1 MSDDHMANVWMRGME
16 RHLKII
22 IFTIIFLVATS
33 GYAEEYVQLEDD
45 NSSATAQELATERWM
60 KMRQQPDL
68 TETSGTE
75 RSSVL
80 IRKAAT
86 SKAKALSKSK
96 TAKNVK
102 SPNKREGMGEAG
114 KALGE
119 ADKDLAEAGK
129 AKSPLDV
136 GKAKAP
142 EVAGKAKSPE
152 GASKAKAP
160 DGGGKTKSSTGT
172 GKAKSLDDSTNPE
185 D

>member
-1 MSDDHMANVWMRGME
+1 MRGME

-22 IFTIIFLVATS
+22 IFAAIFLAVTS
-33 GYAEEYVQLEDD
+33 VYAEEYVQLEDD
-45 NSSATAQELATERWM
+45 NSSATAQELAMERWM

-68 TETSGTE
+68 TEASGTE
-75 RSSVL
+75 RNSVL

-86 SKAKALSKSK
+86 SKAKVLSKSK

-102 SPNKREGMGEAG
+102 SPNKKESMGEAG
-114 KALGE
+114 KAVGE
-119 ADKDLAEAGK
+119 TDKDLAEAGK
-129 AKSPLDV
+129 AKSPLDA

-142 EVAGKAKSPE
+142 EVAGKAKPPE

-160 DGGGKTKSSTGT
+160 DGGGKAKSSAGA
-172 GKAKSLDDSTNPE
+172 GKAKNLDDSTKPE

>member
-1 MSDDHMANVWMRGME
+1 ME

-86 SKAKALSKSK
+86 SKVQALSKSK
-96 TAKNVK
+96 TAKKVK
-102 SPNKREGMGEAG
+102 SPNKKESMGEAG
-114 KALGE
+114 KAPGE
-119 ADKDLAEAGK
+119 ADKVLDEAGK
-129 AKSPLDV
+129 AKSPLDA
-136 GKAKAP
+136 GKAKA
-142 EVAGKAKSPE
+142 PE

-160 DGGGKTKSSTGT
+160 DGGGKTKSSAGA
-172 GKAKSLDDSTNPE
+172 GKAKNLDDSTKPE